1 MKKVLL
7 VLAVM
12 GLAVQA
18 QASKARVKALQG
30 ASFLVDTQTIFT
42 NPAHIHANGQLLTLE
57 MGNQSTSGTKAEGGL
72 FRKEAGA
79 TYGVY
84 LGHANADDIFYR
96 SSLGGTFIPQDNPV
110 EAFYGKDNWA
120 FSVGVSRA
128 DKKTADANETS
139 LLGRFGKVDGDLQYF
154 GTLQLISQAK
164 AASDKF
170 NGAPYLSAGVLK
182 DSGRYHYGAELTYD
196 MGNLEVT
203 GTKSNFKTI
212 GFQLSALDR
221 SLKTDTRELYYGF
234 LLGYQDTSVESTHLT
249 TLLLPFVIGLETN
262 VSSWLTFRGSVKQ
275 NILLGSTKNESVAAP
290 GNKEDTIGND
300 TTVALGVGLK
310 WNEFTLDGTLSGSS
324 TGQLNGNAV
333 LADAAVTYRF

>member
-1 MKKVLL
+1 MKTVLL

-42 NPAHIHANGQLLTLE
+42 NPAHIHANGQLMTLE
-57 MGNQSTSGTKAEGGL
+57 MGNQATSGTKSEGGL
-72 FRKEAGA
+72 FRKETDA

-84 LGHANADDIFYR
+84 LGHANDKDIFYR

-110 EAFYGKDNWA
+110 EVFYGKENWA
-120 FSVGVSRA
+120 FSIGASRA
-128 DKKTADANETS
+128 DKKTTDANETS
-139 LLGRFGKVDGDLQYF
+139 VFGRFGKVDGDLQYF
-154 GTLQLISQAK
+154 GALQLISQAK
-164 AASDKF
+164 AGSDKF
-170 NGAPYLSAGVLK
+170 NGSPYLTGGILK
-182 DSGRYHYGAELTYD
+182 DAGRYHYGAQLTYD

-203 GTKSNFKTI
+203 GNKSNFKTI
-212 GFQLSALDR
+212 ALELSALDR
-221 SLKTDTRELYYGF
+221 SLKTSTRELYYGF
-234 LLGYQDTSVESTHLT
+234 MFNYLDTSVESNHLT
-249 TLLLPFVIGLETN
+249 SLSLPFVIGLETN
-262 VSSWLTFRGSVKQ
+262 VASWLTFRGSVQQ
-275 NILLGSTKNESVAAP
+275 NILLGSTKNDSATPP